1 LQKYIVNIYLIQ
13 YYVLFAGRSHTLFV
27 TLAGSILN
35 LAGEKERE
43 EKPVAY
49 GEKPL

>member
-1 LQKYIVNIYLIQ
+1 MYLIQ
-13 YYVLFAGRSHTLFV
+13 YYNFFSGSSHTLF
-27 TLAGSILN
+27 LNPAGSIFN

-43 EKPVAY
+43 EKPVAF